1 VLDTDD
7 KPSPLFRRAAG
18 AKLVIASARKGVAK
32 REFSMSMMDVRD
44 RASVISGVYDL
55 EDGLKNAL
63 KMLVDFL
70 AQKDEHSSPD
80 DSTRVTEEVV
90 LLR

>member
-1 VLDTDD
+1 MDTDD

-32 REFSMSMMDVRD
+32 REFSMMDVRD